1 MSATL
6 KHIRLCIRFNG
17 EISFVVVSLA
27 PLEMLSY
34 RQLDGLVIPGEVA
47 ESLVLEELTRW
58 FRFGTSCCVSEPKF
72 RIITA
77 CLSITLLA
85 CFFWII
91 IFSVCPEEM
100 IIILTIMI
108 LLSGTTQGKRCLA
121 LQPIE
126 REAAT
131 RAPSSMSHVGSS

>member
-1 MSATL
+1 
-6 KHIRLCIRFNG
+6 
-17 EISFVVVSLA
+17 
-27 PLEMLSY
+27 MLSY

-108 LLSGTTQGKRCLA
+108 LLSGTPQGKRCLA
-121 LQPIE
+121 LRPTE
-126 REAAT
+126 REAA
-131 RAPSSMSHVGSS
+131 RPAQSSMSHVGSS